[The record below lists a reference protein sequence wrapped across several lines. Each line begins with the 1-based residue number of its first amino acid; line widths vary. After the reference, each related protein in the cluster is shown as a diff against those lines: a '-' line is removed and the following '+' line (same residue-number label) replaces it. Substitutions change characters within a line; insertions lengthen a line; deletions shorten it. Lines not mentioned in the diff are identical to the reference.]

1 MNTDPSLNEADAD
14 DKDREHFR
22 RLGLILLG
30 ILKSESRYRP
40 PLPPSLPPSRSSC
53 GPAGSSCG
61 GQAGSSEP
69 AGRDDGPAGRPE
81 GGDGI

>member
-1 MNTDPSLNEADAD
+1 MNTDKSLTEANED
-14 DKDREHFR
+14 DKDRQHFR

-30 ILKSESRYRP
+30 ILQSESRYRP
-40 PLPPSLPPSRSSC
+40 PLPPSRSSC
-53 GPAGSSCG
+53 GPAGSSYG
-61 GQAGSSEP
+61 GQAGSDGP